1 MTTLTVQ
8 IRVKPGASRTKVGG
22 THGDALVVAVASR
35 AVEGAATAHSLKA
48 IAAALGLRPRQ
59 VELVRGERSRD
70 KTVAITVDD
79 GAVISVVKALEEL
92 GAKSVEKHTR

>member
-1 MTTLTVQ
+1 M
-8 IRVKPGASRTKVGG
+8 KPGASRTKVGG

-35 AVEGAATAHSLKA
+35 AVEGAATAASLKA

-70 KTVAITVDD
+70 KTVAIIIGDD
-79 GAVISVVKALEEL
+79 AVASVMNELEDL
-92 GAKSVEKHTR
+92 GARSIEKRTG